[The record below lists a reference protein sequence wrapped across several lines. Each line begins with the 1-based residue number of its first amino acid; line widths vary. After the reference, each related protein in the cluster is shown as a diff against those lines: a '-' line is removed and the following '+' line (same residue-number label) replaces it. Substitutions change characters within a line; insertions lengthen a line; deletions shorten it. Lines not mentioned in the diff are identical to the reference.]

1 MRRLVVLAF
10 VGLFAQLVDGALGM
24 AYGVSSTTL
33 LLATGLAPAVASAS
47 VHLAEVGTT
56 MASGVAHARFGN
68 VDWSTVR
75 RIAGPGALGAFLG
88 AVVLSSLSTESAK
101 PWTSSLLLVLGLYLL
116 VRFTV
121 GGRRRRPGSGRVRT
135 AFLAPLGLVAGF
147 IDATG
152 GGGWGPVATPALLTT
167 GALEPRRVIGS
178 VDTSEV
184 LVAGAASIGFLV
196 SLGRQG
202 VQMPIVL
209 ALLAGG
215 LVAAPVAAW
224 LVRVVPAHLLGAGVG
239 GFIVLTNSRTL
250 LAAAGA
256 AGGTRTVVYLAIV
269 AGWALALALAVRAR
283 GAAARE
289 ELSGV
294 VAG

>member
-88 AVVLSSLSTESAK
+88 AVVLSSLSTESAR

-116 VRFTV
+116 VRFTL
-121 GGRRRRPGSGRVRT
+121 GGRRNPRGGGRVRT

-184 LVAGAASIGFLV
+184 LVAGAASLGFLL
-196 SLGRQG
+196 SLGSQG
-202 VQMPIVL
+202 VQMPVVL

-224 LVRVVPAHLLGAGVG
+224 LVRVVPGHLLGAAVG

-250 LAAAGA
+250 LAAGGA
-256 AGGTRTVVYLAIV
+256 TGVTRSVVYLAIV
-269 AGWALALALAVRAR
+269 VGWGLALALAARTR